1 MRVQSME
8 IKGFRNLKK
17 ISLEFKE
24 EFPIIAFT
32 GVNGQGKTN
41 LLEALFL
48 MAISKSFRT
57 NENEDLIGFDQ
68 DFCSVKADVVRGLR
82 RVTDSFGEQGGDTFN
97 LEMIV
102 TRQPPKKTL
111 KVNGVVKKAS
121 DYIGHLNAVF
131 FSPDDIGMIHLSPA
145 VRRRYMDL
153 LLSQLDRDYLE
164 ASLKYQLAIK
174 QRNALLKQ
182 IADETADAGQLEVWD
197 QQLAGF
203 GLSIMEKRFGVIDKL
218 NTEATRYYEKLSDEP
233 DELKIRYQPSLEKVK
248 TNEDYLTA
256 LQKSQKRDIMNGS
269 TQLGPHRDDLVFF
282 CNDHDMASFASR
294 GEWRSLVLTLKFAEI
309 DLLKEK
315 NGFYPILLLDDVFSE
330 LDEKRQKYLFN
341 IIKNTQTFITT
352 THPEFLDVIE
362 GAKQVYEV
370 RDGEIGG

>member
-1 MRVQSME
+1 MR
-8 IKGFRNLKK
+8 IKTRKLKGFRNLKK
-17 ISLEFKE
+17 ISLEFSD

-48 MAISKSFRT
+48 LAISKSFRT
-57 NENEDLIGFDQ
+57 NENEDLIGFDR
-68 DFCSVKADVVRGLR
+68 DFCSMQADV
-82 RVTDSFGEQGGDTFN
+82 EQGSNNFD

-102 TRQPPKKTL
+102 TREPAKKTL
-111 KVNGVVKKAS
+111 KVNGVIKKAV

-164 ASLKYQLAIK
+164 ASLKYQLVTK

-182 IADETADAGQLEVWD
+182 IADETADASQLEIWD
-197 QQLAGF
+197 QQLTQF
-203 GLSIMEKRFGVIDKL
+203 GLFIMEKRFGIIDKL
-218 NTEATRYYEKLSDEP
+218 NVEAAQYYGKLSDEP
-233 DELKIRYQPSLEKVK
+233 DELKIIYQPSLEKVK
-248 TNEDYLTA
+248 TNEDYMSA
-256 LQKSQKRDIMNGS
+256 LLKSQKRDIINGS
-269 TQLGPHRDDLVFF
+269 TQLGPHRDDLVFL
-282 CNDHDMASFASR
+282 CNGHDMASFASR

-362 GAKQVYEV
+362 GAKKVYEV
-370 RDGEIGG
+370 GEGEVGM

>member
-1 MRVQSME
+1 MRVCSLA
-8 IKGFRNLKK
+8 IRGFRNIKK
-17 ISLEFKE
+17 LDLDFKK
-24 EFPIIAFT
+24 EFPVIAFT

-48 MAISKSFRT
+48 SAISKSFRT
-57 NENEDLIGFDQ
+57 NENEDLIGFDE
-68 DFCSVKADVVRGLR
+68 DFCSVQAEV
-82 RVTDSFGEQGGDTFN
+82 EQGSDT
-97 LEMIV
+97 LKLDLIV
-102 TRQPPKKTL
+102 TREPSKKTL
-111 KVNGVVKKAS
+111 KVNGVVKRAA

-131 FSPDDIGMIHLSPA
+131 FSPDDIGMIHLSPS

-153 LLSQLDRDYLE
+153 LLSQLDREYLE
-164 ASLKYQLAIK
+164 SSLKYQLAVR

-182 IADETADAGQLEVWD
+182 IADESADADQLEVWD
-197 QQLAGF
+197 DQLAQL
-203 GLSIMEKRFGVIDKL
+203 GLSIMEKRSGVIDRL
-218 NTEATRYYEKLSDEP
+218 NAEAAHYYGELSDNS
-233 DELKIRYQPSLEKVK
+233 DQLKICYQPSLEKVK
-248 TNEDYLTA
+248 TNEDYLAA
-256 LQKSQKRDIMNGS
+256 LLKSQKRDVINGS
-269 TQLGPHRDDLVFF
+269 TQLGPHRDDLTFL
-282 CNDHDMASFASR
+282 CNGHDMAAFASR

-352 THPEFLDVIE
+352 THKEFLDVIE

-370 RDGEIGG
+370 RDGVVHF